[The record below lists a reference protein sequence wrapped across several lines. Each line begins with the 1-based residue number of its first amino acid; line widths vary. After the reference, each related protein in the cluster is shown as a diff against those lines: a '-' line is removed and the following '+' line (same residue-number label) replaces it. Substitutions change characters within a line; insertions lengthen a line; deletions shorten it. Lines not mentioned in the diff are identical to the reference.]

1 MRGTRRKM
9 VEKRDGVKKVKL
21 ETLEDVHTH
30 TQVF

>member
-1 MRGTRRKM
+1 MRETRRKM

-21 ETLEDVHTH
+21 ETLAAVH